1 MAYHNFK
8 NKKVVIIGLGRYE
21 RGSGSMAVQYFSR
34 HKAEVVVTDKNT
46 AQNLSET
53 LTRLKDCE
61 HVTYALGNDRDA
73 TLLTDA
79 DFVFQNPA
87 VPDTHPLIMLA
98 YKKKIPVI
106 NDWSLFFMHKKAN
119 CVGVTGTRGKTTT
132 TSLLYAMVQTKY
144 PKAKLAGNIG
154 VSPLTFLDQYK
165 GELVVAEF
173 SSWLLRGL
181 RAVKKSP
188 QVAVFTN
195 LMHDHQNMYPSM
207 TAYGNDKKLIF
218 EYQNKKGVV
227 ILNTSNPYTKKIA
240 TALKNKRKV
249 LVIGEKMLGFKNGVV
264 VDNGLHVFEKGV
276 ERFGIPASDIT
287 LKGEHNWY
295 NAAGASLAAATLGVS
310 WNTVARVL
318 KNFKGVPYRMEEV
331 AHKNTITYIN
341 DTTATTPDATIAAL
355 TALQDKKVT
364 LICGGADK
372 ELEYK
377 EWAEVVSA
385 YATNTVII
393 PGNASDKMKQALDK
407 KEYRYVTAETLPQA
421 VQKAEKITKKEGI
434 ILLSPS
440 AASFNMFKNE
450 FDRGDQFNAIVKG

>member
-1 MAYHNFK
+1 MSQQNFK

-21 RGSGSMAVQYFSR
+21 HGSGSMAVQYFSK

-61 HVTYALGNDRDA
+61 NVTYLLGNDRDTA
-73 TLLTDA
+73 LITDA

-87 VPDTHPLIMLA
+87 VPDTHPLIIQA
-98 YKKKIPVI
+98 NKKKIPVI
-106 NDWSLFFMHKKAN
+106 NDWSLFFMHKRAN

-132 TSLLYAMVQTKY
+132 TSLLFAMVQTKY
-144 PKAKLAGNIG
+144 PKAYLAGNIG
-154 VSPLTFLDQYK
+154 VSPLTFLGQYK

-188 QVAVFTN
+188 YVAVFTN
-195 LMHDHQNMYPSM
+195 LMLDHQNMYPSM
-207 TAYGNDKKLIF
+207 KAYGNDKKLIF

-240 TALKNKRKV
+240 TSLKKKRKV
-249 LVIGEKMLGFKNGVV
+249 LVMGEKLLGFKNGIVI
-264 VDNGLHVFEKGV
+264 DKGLRIFEKGV

-287 LKGEHNWY
+287 LKGEHNLY
-295 NAAGASLAAATLGVS
+295 NAAGASLAAATLGIS
-310 WNTVARVL
+310 WNTIARVL
-318 KNFKGVPYRMEEV
+318 KTFTGVPYRMEKIAE
-331 AHKNTITYIN
+331 KNTITYIN

-355 TALQDKKVT
+355 TALRDKKVT

-372 ELEYK
+372 ELEYQT
-377 EWAEVVSA
+377 WANVVSQ

-393 PGNASDKMKQALDK
+393 PGNASDKMKKELDK
-407 KEYRYVTAETLPQA
+407 KEYHYTTAETLQQA
-421 VQKAEKITKKEGI
+421 LQKAEKITKKEGI

-450 FDRGDQFNAIVKG
+450 FDRGDQFNALVRG